1 MNIRRFKQL
10 RATGM
15 SYAEI
20 GRECGCDWRT
30 VRKYLAEDAP
40 ASPPSAPSRKGT
52 QKVAITAVIAALID
66 AMLRACID
74 LKATVICERLA
85 DEHDVHVHYQ
95 RVKNYCR
102 SRRPQIRTELGLDE
116 PGAGSL
122 HRRIALLPGAQAQV
136 DWGDEGDLL
145 GTGVRVYSFH
155 MTLSYSRDPFC
166 CFVTSMD
173 AATFFDCHRRAF
185 DHFGGVPAAIVYD
198 RLKTVVRRH
207 VAPGKAVPVTA
218 AATAFAGHYGY
229 DIDVLAAY
237 RPTGKGRVERQ
248 VDIVRDH
255 VVAGRHFRSI
265 SDADAAFARWLKIRR
280 RQVHRTH
287 GQVIAEAAAVDHAAL
302 GPLPATTY
310 EIFDEHV
317 RTVGKDCLISFES
330 DHYSVPATDVAARM
344 KVLVRAT
351 ASRITV
357 CRLEDPAQ
365 VLATHRRGGRSHEWI
380 IDPTHWDGLPDG
392 TGRAICH
399 SLPSNSATNVKSA
412 ESVSVLEQ
420 FLSGLEP
427 VPDIHRPLTS
437 YELVAG
443 EAS

>member
-30 VRKYLAEDAP
+30 VRKYLSEDAP

-66 AMLRACID
+66 VMLRACID

-102 SRRPQIRTELGLDE
+102 GRRPQIRAELGLDE
-116 PGAGSL
+116 PGATSL
-122 HRRIALLPGAQAQV
+122 HRRIATLPGAQAQV
-136 DWGDEGDLL
+136 DWGDEGDLF

-185 DHFGGVPAAIVYD
+185 AHFGGVPAAIVYD

-218 AATAFAGHYGY
+218 AATAFAGHYGF

-248 VDIVRDH
+248 VDIVREH
-255 VVAGRHFRSI
+255 VVAGRSFRSVG
-265 SDADAAFARWLKIRR
+265 DADAAFARWVRIRR
-280 RQVHRTH
+280 KQVHRTH
-287 GQVIAEAAAVDHAAL
+287 GQVIGEAAATDHAAL
-302 GPLPATTY
+302 GPLPTTPLA
-310 EIFDEHV
+310 ILDEHV
-317 RTVGKDCLISFES
+317 RTVGKDCLISFEA
-330 DHYSVPATDVAARM
+330 DHYSVPAAEVAARM

-351 ASRITV
+351 ADHVMI
-357 CRLEDPAQ
+357 CRLDTPAK
-365 VLATHRRGGRSHEWI
+365 VLATHRRGRRGHEWI
-380 IDPTHWDGLPDG
+380 IDPSHWDGLPDG
-392 TGRAICH
+392 TGRAIRH
-399 SLPSNSATNVKSA
+399 TLPSDDTTSVKA
-412 ESVSVLEQ
+412 MESMSVLEQ
-420 FLSGLEP
+420 FLSGIEP
-427 VPDIHRPLTS
+427 VPDIHRPLAS